1 MRNIEE
7 EGLHEECCLWKI
19 VLPQVSIPLY
29 IVMAACTALRL
40 DCQVTVYCSVQN
52 PAGGGGMKAQ
62 VLVIQIV
69 LRKSYG
75 RRKGDMSS
83 T

>member
-7 EGLHEECCLWKI
+7 EALQEECCLWKR

-29 IVMAACTALRL
+29 IVMAACAALRL

-52 PAGGGGMKAQ
+52 PAGGGGGVNTRGFEKKIYKIKIT
-62 VLVIQIV
+62 V
-69 LRKSYG
+69 KG
-75 RRKGDMSS
+75 R
-83 T
+83 

>member
-29 IVMAACTALRL
+29 IVMAACAALRL

-52 PAGGGGMKAQ
+52 PAGGGGESTGACHTNSIK
-62 VLVIQIV
+62 II
-69 LRKSYG
+69 LR
-75 RRKGDMSS
+75 
-83 T
+83 